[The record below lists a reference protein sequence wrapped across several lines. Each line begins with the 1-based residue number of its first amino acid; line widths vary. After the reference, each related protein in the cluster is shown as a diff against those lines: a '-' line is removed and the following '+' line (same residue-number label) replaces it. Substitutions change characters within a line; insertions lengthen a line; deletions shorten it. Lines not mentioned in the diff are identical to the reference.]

1 MKVIFSLLLVAAFL
15 VIAVPHARSLG
26 TPPSPPGVAA
36 DNWISFS
43 DSAGFVVIPGDLLP
57 SRDKPL
63 AGTVKG
69 YFMVRQGK
77 SWLRVDSAQEAEPRV
92 LR

>member
-1 MKVIFSLLLVAAFL
+1 MKAIFGLFLAAVFL
-15 VIAVPHARSLG
+15 VSVVPHARSLG
-26 TPPSPPGVAA
+26 IPPSPPGVAA

-43 DSAGFVVIPGDLLP
+43 DSAGFVVTPGDSLP
-57 SRDKPL
+57 SRDKPA

-77 SWLRVDSAQEAEPRV
+77 SWLRVD
-92 LR
+92 

>member
-1 MKVIFSLLLVAAFL
+1 MKAMFSLIVLAAFL
-15 VIAVPHARSLG
+15 VSAVPHARSLG

-43 DSAGFVVIPGDLLP
+43 DSAGFVVTPGDSLQ
-57 SRDKPL
+57 SRDKPP

-77 SWLRVDSAQEAEPRV
+77 SWKRVDSEQEPSGR
-92 LR
+92 RI

>member
-1 MKVIFSLLLVAAFL
+1 MKAIFSLLLVAAFL
-15 VIAVPHARSLG
+15 ASAVPYARSLG
-26 TPPSPPGVAA
+26 TPPSPPGVPA
-36 DNWISFS
+36 DNWIPFS
-43 DSAGFVVIPGDLLP
+43 DSAGFVVTPGDSLQ
-57 SRDKPL
+57 SRDKPP

-77 SWLRVDSAQEAEPRV
+77 SWKRVDSEQEAEPRV